1 MKDKNVPG
9 NPQIP
14 SSSPL
19 RSIKDKALTSLFS
32 FATEG
37 TVITLG
43 GPPLVTWLASLTSKP
58 FHVAF
63 LRAQYFDVSSVN
75 AYFSGDA
82 IQL

>member
-1 MKDKNVPG
+1 MSIFGPARFPLLRDALSDLITVFGACEYAMKNKNVPG

-43 GPPLVTWLASLTSKP
+43 GPPFVT
-58 FHVAF
+58 
-63 LRAQYFDVSSVN
+63 
-75 AYFSGDA
+75 
-82 IQL
+82 